1 MDLAHLCRRSSLAV
15 AVLVLCLLTPAGAAV
30 AGPVSSGA
38 DVAGQIGARLA
49 PRTLNPFTAMD
60 CVSVMKAWAV
70 SLEANVKTMDGGAT
84 WKPFSLPG
92 DMRYDPQAVD
102 FVNARIGFIVG
113 IDRRG
118 GGAKAVVLK
127 TTDGGAHWSVKR
139 RFPFDLLA
147 GVSFVSTQKGW
158 IVGRGG
164 RIYKTVNGG
173 ATWFAQDSP
182 TGKTLYAVKFVD
194 ARRGWAVGVGGRV
207 AKTLDGGRTWKLK
220 RVTTADLFTVDSVG
234 MPRAWIG
241 GAVRFESGRV
251 LGTRNAGKA
260 WTYQSGP
267 GGTML
272 QPVGSIDF
280 WDRDHGILGG
290 VGTLLYTTDGG
301 TTWAPG
307 SPQPS
312 GIMAVAVRLAD
323 QKVGFAACTNYTI
336 MKTLDGGVTWTTV
349 LAPAPLLR

>member
-1 MDLAHLCRRSSLAV
+1 V
-15 AVLVLCLLTPAGAAV
+15 CLLSPAWAAV
-30 AGPVSSGA
+30 ARPAAFSGSAVA
-38 DVAGQIGARLA
+38 DQVGARLA

-60 CVSVMKAWAV
+60 CVSSMKAWAV

-84 WKPFSLPG
+84 WKAFSLPG

-113 IDRRG
+113 IDRGASG
-118 GGAKAVVLK
+118 GGKAVVLK

-139 RFPFDLLA
+139 RFKFDLLA
-147 GVSFVSTQKGW
+147 GVSFVSTRKGW

-194 ARRGWAVGVGGRV
+194 ARRGWVVGVGGRV
-207 AKTLDGGRTWKLK
+207 ARTLDGGRTWKLK
-220 RVTTADLFTVDSVG
+220 RVTTADLFTVDSVV
-234 MPRAWIG
+234 MLRAWVG
-241 GAVRFESGRV
+241 GGVRFESGRV

-260 WTYQSGP
+260 WAYQSGP
-267 GGTML
+267 GGTMF

-280 WDRDHGILGG
+280 WDKDHGILGG
-290 VGTLLYTTDGG
+290 SGSLLYTNDGG
-301 TTWAPG
+301 TTWLPG

-323 QKVGFAACTNYTI
+323 EKVGFAACTNYTI
-336 MKTLDGGVTWTTV
+336 MKTLDGGATWTTV